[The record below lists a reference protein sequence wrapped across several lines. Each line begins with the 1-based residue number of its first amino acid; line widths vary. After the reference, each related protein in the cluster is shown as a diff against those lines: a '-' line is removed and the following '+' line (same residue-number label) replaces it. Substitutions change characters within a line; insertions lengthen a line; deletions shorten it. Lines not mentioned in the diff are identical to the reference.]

1 MPREPAHAGRD
12 WRLHAAAT
20 TVLLLWIGFC
30 YYGTAASMVAIW
42 ARSDTF
48 AHGFFIA
55 PISLWLIW
63 RKRAQLRAAT
73 PVVSPLWALPLVLLG
88 VSWWV
93 GDAVSANVVLQF
105 SFVGMLISA
114 VLFMLGWPV
123 ARIILFPLLFL
134 LFAVP
139 FGEFLLPLLIEKTA
153 DFTVLGLRLT
163 GVPVYRAGNNFQIP
177 SGAWSVVE
185 ACSGVRYLIAS
196 VTVGTLFAYLNY
208 QSWRRRAV
216 FVVVSIVV
224 PIVANWVRAYIIVML
239 GHLSGNRIAT
249 GVDHLIYGWLFF
261 GIVISIMFAIGA
273 RWTEPDAP
281 PKAVAASAATPG
293 HHSNVSALRWI
304 GVALVAGWITVPPAL
319 QRLAADRSGKEAAAY
334 AAIGPSALMTGS
346 WHVMPEPPSAFA
358 ALTDPAAAGVGLV
371 VYGNDQWTVG
381 LSLQDGPTARSVS
394 RTPDFHPAIDT
405 SEPAATPVAG
415 NLEMRCGNRLVHA
428 VPSTSTMQAA
438 PDEAGEANP
447 LIVWRL
453 QWDDG
458 FTSGLNRW
466 LRLQRAASRLRGK
479 VNDMVALSLVV
490 PQRQPPAALKM
501 FFEENCVAIDA
512 YLRHRRAASP
522 SNIAAS
528 QQAGQ

>member
-1 MPREPAHAGRD
+1 MPREPVRVGWD
-12 WRLHAAAT
+12 WRLHATAI

-30 YYGTAASMVAIW
+30 YHDTAASMVVIW

-63 RKRAQLRAAT
+63 RKREQLRTAT
-73 PVVSPLWALPLVLLG
+73 PALSPLWALPLALLG

-93 GDAVSANVVLQF
+93 GDAIGANVVLQF
-105 SFVGMLISA
+105 SFVGMLITA

-163 GVPVYRAGNNFQIP
+163 GVPVYREGNNFQIP

-196 VTVGTLFAYLNY
+196 VTVGALFAYLNY
-208 QSWRRRAV
+208 QSWQRRAV
-216 FVVVSIVV
+216 FVAVSIAV
-224 PIVANWVRAYIIVML
+224 PIVANWVRAYLIVML

-273 RWTEPDAP
+273 RWTESDAP
-281 PKAVAASAATPG
+281 PKAVPVSRATPG
-293 HHSNVSALRWI
+293 RRSSVPVLRWI
-304 GVALVAGWITVPPAL
+304 GVALVAGWIAVPPAL
-319 QRLAADRSGKEAAAY
+319 GRLAADRSDQEAAF
-334 AAIGPSALMTGS
+334 AAID
-346 WHVMPEPPSAFA
+346 PSAFA
-358 ALTDPAAAGVGLV
+358 TRPWRVMREPASAFAASTNSAIAGIDLIVFQ
-371 VYGNDQWTVG
+371 NDQWTVG
-381 LSLQDGPTARSVS
+381 LSLQDDPAARSVP
-394 RTPDFHPAIDT
+394 RTSEIHPSTDT
-405 SEPAATPVAG
+405 SPPTPTPLPG
-415 NLEMRCGNRLVHA
+415 NLEMLCGDRSIRA
-428 VPSTSTMQAA
+428 VLSTSILQAAVAA
-438 PDEAGEANP
+438 PDDGHSLA
-447 LIVWRL
+447 VWRV
-453 QWDDG
+453 QWDNG
-458 FTSGLNRW
+458 FTSGLDRW
-466 LRLQRAASRLRGK
+466 LRLQRAVSRLRGK
-479 VNDMVALSLVV
+479 VNDTVALSLVV
-490 PQRQPPAALKM
+490 PRSQPLAALKM
-501 FFEENCVAIDA
+501 FFEENCVAIDT
-512 YLRHRRAASP
+512 YLRHRRAARP
-522 SNIAAS
+522 SDVAAS